1 MLTLDIGPLALAS
14 QHVLL
19 LGSLLLAS
27 VVGWWVGRRQ
37 GCNPERQL
45 FRLLLLGL
53 LVARLAFVL
62 VYAEFYRE
70 APWRVLDIRDGGF
83 LVWPGLLA
91 ALALGAWYLWRDAG
105 LRRPLATAMALGLA
119 CWLGASA
126 VLQALQQGTRLPDL
140 ALQDLQGRAVSLQD
154 FAGKPLVV
162 NLWASWC
169 PPCRREMPVLAAAQ
183 RDEPDMTF
191 LFVNQGESA
200 AQVAAFL
207 AAEPGL
213 ENVLLDTGSQLG
225 GRVGSRALPSTLFYD
240 AQGRQLGSHLGELSR
255 ASLAHALTLLRRD
268 ENPPVR

>member
-1 MLTLDIGPLALAS
+1 MLTLDIGPLALAT
-14 QHVLL
+14 HHLL
-19 LGSLLLAS
+19 LFGSLLLATLA
-27 VVGWWVGRRQ
+27 GWWSGQRQ

-62 VYAEFYRE
+62 VYLDFYRDE
-70 APWRVLDIRDGGF
+70 PWRVVDIRDGGF
-83 LVWPGLLA
+83 IVWPGVLA

-105 LRRPLATAMALGLA
+105 LRRPLATAMAIGLA

-140 ALQDLQGRAVSLQD
+140 ALQDMQGRTVNLQD

-183 RDEPDMTF
+183 RD
-191 LFVNQGESA
+191 
-200 AQVAAFL
+200 
-207 AAEPGL
+207 
-213 ENVLLDTGSQLG
+213 
-225 GRVGSRALPSTLFYD
+225 
-240 AQGRQLGSHLGELSR
+240 
-255 ASLAHALTLLRRD
+255 
-268 ENPPVR
+268 